1 MVGRSLAKGK
11 RAQARLGRK
20 ERSDSKDDP
29 TPAAVAIHEPVTPL
43 SESSSTSHTS
53 TIPSWSLGPLMASN
67 TGLVT
72 PLPEESTSSLAP
84 TTPSWPGN
92 LNHLLDHIEASNELA
107 YPNMTSSNV
116 LSERNSDDYTN
127 NLQVIDPGRDPLNA
141 DLNFDQY
148 SIPDI
153 FTPVQDTSNSTAS
166 VFGGSDFLDYP
177 PTSFHIPSS
186 TQPHKATQLHEASD
200 PPSLPGSF
208 PHISALGK
216 IIGHLEGHIQ
226 NKAIGV
232 DEVMRIN
239 KTCMTGITEIM
250 NSEVFKSCKSCRM
263 LILTAM
269 DLVITLYE
277 IGVSE
282 DSRSTLQ
289 SSQPQSIDR
298 SRTKQAS
305 LLFGVFQLEPD
316 DHVMLRNQI
325 VRIELERC
333 IQVIQIQSTELRDSS
348 SDKSMPSHKIHQQ
361 WFSVIENRARVLA
374 SSLKSMDVS
383 I

>member
-1 MVGRSLAKGK
+1 
-11 RAQARLGRK
+11 
-20 ERSDSKDDP
+20 
-29 TPAAVAIHEPVTPL
+29 
-43 SESSSTSHTS
+43 
-53 TIPSWSLGPLMASN
+53 MASN

-325 VRIELERC
+325 VCIELERC